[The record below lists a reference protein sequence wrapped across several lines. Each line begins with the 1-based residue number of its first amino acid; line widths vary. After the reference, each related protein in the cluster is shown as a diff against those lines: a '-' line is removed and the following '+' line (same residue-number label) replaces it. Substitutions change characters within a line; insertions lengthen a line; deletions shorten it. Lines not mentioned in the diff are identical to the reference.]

1 MLKEVIA
8 LLLSLF
14 SLVSNENT
22 ENDRWLPYINEEYDN
37 VDISEEL
44 TTASL
49 YPGYNRI
56 RRSSPEQKSHIDKYQ
71 HGILS
76 VSSYG
81 FYHYIT

>member
-1 MLKEVIA
+1 MINIIA
-8 LLLSLF
+8 KIC
-14 SLVSNENT
+14 
-22 ENDRWLPYINEEYDN
+22 D

-49 YPGYNRI
+49 YPGYDRI

-81 FYHYIT
+81 FYHYITLCRFKHKRSLL

>member
-1 MLKEVIA
+1 MLEEVIA

-56 RRSSPEQKSHIDKYQ
+56 RRSSPEQKSHIA
-71 HGILS
+71 
-76 VSSYG
+76 V
-81 FYHYIT
+81 F